1 MKTEKQKQEWLKK
14 ALSHQKED
22 RFIQGKW
29 LNGQVGEFKSGCFF
43 GCMTQSD
50 ENTLEIA
57 SKEMDIPLWIISVA
71 EKIFEGLPEEEAI
84 KFPFQFIK
92 AITVGKNYNR
102 SYKDWHYNLLMDKEH
117 GQINYNNSYA
127 IIKCA
132 ELFKMDKISKSAARS
147 AAKSAARSAAESV
160 ARSAAWAAWSAE
172 SAARSAAESV
182 AESAAKSV
190 AWSAESAGSA
200 AWLAESAKS
209 AWSSAESAAKSA
221 AENHYKWL
229 RNEILKIL

>member
-50 ENTLEIA
+50 ENTLETA

-92 AITVGKNYNR
+92 AITVGKNYNQ

-132 ELFKMDKISKSAARS
+132 ELFKMDKISKSAVKSAVESAARL
-147 AAKSAARSAAESV
+147 AAKSAAK
-160 ARSAAWAAWSAE
+160 SAAWAAWSAE
-172 SAARSAAESV
+172 SV
-182 AESAAKSV
+182 AESAAKSA